1 MTPFGGWGTVRGRRS
16 FADMTAATPST
27 SGVESAIRGVWW
39 LVLLRGVL
47 AILFGLVLLFTP
59 GTALLALVLVFG
71 VYAVLDGVTAIVA
84 GIRHRA
90 DDNHWGWHVV
100 QGVISVIAGVLAF
113 AWPGVTVLVIL
124 FLIAFWSIVAGIAE
138 ISESLTMRR
147 NGSST
152 WGWVLAAG
160 VLSIVFGILLVVQ
173 PGAGLVTLL
182 WIAGI
187 WALVFGIVVVVWAF
201 RLRSAVNAATAPPAA
216 APSAAQGAGPDGP
229 APQDTPP
236 PPAAD
241 R

>member
-1 MTPFGGWGTVRGRRS
+1 
-16 FADMTAATPST
+16 MTAATPST

-71 VYAVLDGVTAIVA
+71 VYAVLDGVTAVVA

-113 AWPGVTVLVIL
+113 AWPGVTVLAIL
-124 FLIAFWSIVAGIAE
+124 FVIAFWSIVGGIAE
-138 ISESLTMRR
+138 ISESMTMRR

-160 VLSIVFGILLVVQ
+160 ILSVIFGILLVVQ
-173 PGAGLVTLL
+173 PGVGLATLL
-182 WIAGI
+182 WISGI
-187 WALVFGIVVVVWAF
+187 WALVFGVVVVVWAF
-201 RLRSAVNAATAPPAA
+201 RLRSAVTAATAGGPTPA
-216 APSAAQGAGPDGP
+216 AAQGAAPDGST
-229 APQDTPP
+229 PQDTPP
-236 PPAAD
+236 PPTTASD

>member
-1 MTPFGGWGTVRGRRS
+1 
-16 FADMTAATPST
+16 MTAATPST

-39 LVLLRGVL
+39 LVLLRGIF
-47 AILFGLVLLFTP
+47 AILFGLILLFTP

-71 VYAVLDGVTAIVA
+71 VYAVLDGITAVVA
-84 GIRHRA
+84 GIRHRS

-113 AWPGVTVLVIL
+113 AWPGATVLVIL

-138 ISESLTMRR
+138 ITESLTMRR

-160 VLSIVFGILLVVQ
+160 ILSIVFGILLVVQ
-173 PGAGLVTLL
+173 PSAGLVTLL

-201 RLRSAVNAATAPPAA
+201 RLRSAINAATTPPATA
-216 APSAAQGAGPDGP
+216 AAPDGP

-236 PPAAD
+236 PSAGD

>member
-1 MTPFGGWGTVRGRRS
+1 
-16 FADMTAATPST
+16 MTATTPPT

-71 VYAVLDGVTAIVA
+71 VYAVLDGVTAVVA
-84 GIRHRA
+84 GIRHRSE
-90 DDNHWGWHVV
+90 DNHWGWHVV

-113 AWPGVTVLVIL
+113 AWPGVTVLAIL
-124 FLIAFWSIVAGIAE
+124 FVIAFWSIVNGIAE
-138 ISESLTMRR
+138 VSESLAMRR

-152 WGWVLAAG
+152 WGWMLAAG
-160 VLSIVFGILLVVQ
+160 ILSVVFGILLVVQ

-187 WALVFGIVVVVWAF
+187 WALVFGMVVVVWAF
-201 RLRSAVNAATAPPAA
+201 RLRSAIDAAAGPAPGAPAGTPPAA
-216 APSAAQGAGPDGP
+216 HGVTPDGAGAPGAA
-229 APQDTPP
+229 APQDVPP
-236 PPAAD
+236 PSSNE

>member
-1 MTPFGGWGTVRGRRS
+1 M
-16 FADMTAATPST
+16 
-27 SGVESAIRGVWW
+27 ESAIRGVWW

-47 AILFGLVLLFTP
+47 AILFGLVMLFTP

-71 VYAVLDGVTAIVA
+71 VYAVLDGVTAVVA

-100 QGVISVIAGVLAF
+100 QGVISVIAGVVAF
-113 AWPGVTVLVIL
+113 AWPGVTVLAIL
-124 FLIAFWSIVAGIAE
+124 FVIAFWSIVGGIAE
-138 ISESLTMRR
+138 ISESMTMRR

-160 VLSIVFGILLVVQ
+160 ILSVVFGILLVVQ
-173 PGAGLVTLL
+173 PGVGLVTLL

-187 WALVFGIVVVVWAF
+187 WALVFGVVVVIWAF
-201 RLRSAVNAATAPPAA
+201 RLRSAVSAATTPPAA
-216 APSAAQGAGPDGP
+216 APPTAAPPAGPDGP

-236 PPAAD
+236 TSGD

>member
-1 MTPFGGWGTVRGRRS
+1 
-16 FADMTAATPST
+16 MTAATPPT

-39 LVLLRGVL
+39 LVLLRGIF
-47 AILFGLVLLFTP
+47 AILFGLILLFTP

-71 VYAVLDGVTAIVA
+71 VYAVLDGITAVVA
-84 GIRHRA
+84 GIRHRSE
-90 DDNHWGWHVV
+90 DNHWGWHVV

-113 AWPGVTVLVIL
+113 AWPGATVLVIL

-138 ISESLTMRR
+138 ITESLTMRR

-160 VLSIVFGILLVVQ
+160 ILSIVFGILLVVQ
-173 PGAGLVTLL
+173 PSAGLVTLL

-201 RLRSAVNAATAPPAA
+201 RLRSAINAATTPPATA
-216 APSAAQGAGPDGP
+216 TAPDGP